1 MTDWTTPGVYPVAPG
16 VHRIPLPLPNDGL
29 RAVNVYVI
37 SDGDSLVLVDSGWAI
52 VESLDAL
59 ERGLATLGAGLAD
72 ITRILVTHI
81 HRDHYTQAVTIRER
95 VGSTVALGI
104 GEKPSMDLLLNDQDQ
119 LTGRNAERMER
130 CGADD
135 LAALMRTAPAGAN
148 GGPWEAPDDWLEAG
162 DSVVLNSRTL
172 DSVPTPGHTRGHVV
186 FVDDAADLLF
196 AGDHVLPSITPS
208 IAVEPG
214 PPRLALGDYL
224 DSLRVVRGM
233 PDRMLLPAHGEVT
246 DSAHKRI
253 DELLIHHD
261 TRLADT
267 QAAVTQ
273 GCTVAEVAKALLWT
287 RHGRTYAELDAF
299 NQILAVGE
307 TSAHL
312 DLLVHQG
319 LLSRRELSGV
329 SRFGS

>member
-52 VESLDAL
+52 PESLDTL
-59 ERGLATLGAGLAD
+59 ERGLATLGAGLTD
-72 ITRILVTHI
+72 ISRILVTHI
-81 HRDHYTQAVTIRER
+81 HRDHYTQAVTIRRR
-95 VGSTVALGI
+95 VGSDVALGA
-104 GEKPSMDLLLNDQDQ
+104 GEKPSMDLLLHRAAEANILNADRMARYGAEK
-119 LTGRNAERMER
+119 LSELIRNAPPNE
-130 CGADD
+130 
-135 LAALMRTAPAGAN
+135 
-148 GGPWEAPDDWLEAG
+148 GGPWEAPDQWLEEG
-162 DSVVLNSRTL
+162 DTVALGSRSL

-186 FVDDAADLLF
+186 FIDAAADLLF

-224 DSLRVVRGM
+224 QSLSVVRAM
-233 PDRMLLPAHGEVT
+233 PDRMLLPAHGAVT

-253 DELLIHHD
+253 DELLEHHD

-267 QAAVTQ
+267 LAAVTQ
-273 GCTVAEVAKALLWT
+273 GSTVFDVARILLWT
-287 RHGRTYAELDAF
+287 RHKRSYADLDTF
-299 NQILAVGE
+299 NQVLAIGE
-307 TSAHL
+307 TAAHL

-319 LLSRRELSGV
+319 RLRCDDSSGV
-329 SRFGS
+329 SGYGS